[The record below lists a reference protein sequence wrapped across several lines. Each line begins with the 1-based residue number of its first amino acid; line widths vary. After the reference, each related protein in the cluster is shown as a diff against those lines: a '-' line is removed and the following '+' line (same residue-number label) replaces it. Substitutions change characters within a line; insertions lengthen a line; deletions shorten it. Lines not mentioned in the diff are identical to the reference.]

1 MNESTNKD
9 KIKIEE
15 IFNEIENLKKYNNEL
30 ASSVRGEKL
39 ESYVDSLNKNI
50 KLFQNK
56 LEETYGDNY
65 KNINNQ

>member
-1 MNESTNKD
+1 MSESMNKD

-15 IFNEIENLKKYNNEL
+15 ILNEVENLKKYNNQL

-50 KLFQNK
+50 KLFQDK
-56 LEETYGDNY
+56 LEETYEDNY
-65 KNINNQ
+65 KNIDNQ